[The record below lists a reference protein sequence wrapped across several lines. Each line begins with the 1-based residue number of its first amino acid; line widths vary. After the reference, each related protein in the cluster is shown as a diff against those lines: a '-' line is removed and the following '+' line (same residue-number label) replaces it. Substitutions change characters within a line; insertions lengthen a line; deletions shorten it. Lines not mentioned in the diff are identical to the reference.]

1 MDKRCPR
8 KLVEQPTSWCPLAV
22 LRLKA
27 MRNAGKEL
35 TAEEEDKL
43 PGCSWAVNHQLANYC
58 FFNYMEQFLDE
69 ENTPSETEVAHLMNI
84 SPETVKKIQKQAIES
99 IRNVHEFKELK
110 EAYGDE
116 SVVPDSPSDDS
127 YNILK

>member
-1 MDKRCPR
+1 
-8 KLVEQPTSWCPLAV
+8 
-22 LRLKA
+22 
-27 MRNAGKEL
+27 
-35 TAEEEDKL
+35 
-43 PGCSWAVNHQLANYC
+43 
-58 FFNYMEQFLDE
+58 MEQFLDE